1 MSRATPTLN
10 GVKRTPE
17 NRAGRV
23 PLLAHLK
30 VVLGGVSGVGVV
42 NGSSSNLG
50 RCHIVTVCLKQ
61 NLRGMID
68 EKRGDGRWSLV
79 DCAQEPNYRK
89 LA

>member
-1 MSRATPTLN
+1 MTKLPRMSRVMPILK

-17 NRAGRV
+17 NRATRV

-50 RCHIVTVCLKQ
+50 RCHMMTVCLKQ
-61 NLRGMID
+61 K
-68 EKRGDGRWSLV
+68 E
-79 DCAQEPNYRK
+79 E
-89 LA
+89 